1 MNKTEIL
8 TPAGS
13 FESLIAGINASC
25 DALYIGGTKFGARA
39 FADNFDERTLCKA
52 IDYAHIH
59 GKKIYLTINTL
70 LKNSELE
77 KELFDYL
84 HPYYVQGIDAVII
97 QDTGVLNFIHEY
109 FPGLPIH
116 ASTQMSLTQGCGAE
130 VLKEFGIT
138 RLVNARELS
147 VGEISEMREKTDLE
161 IESFVHGALCYC
173 YSGQCL
179 MSSMIGGR
187 SGNRGRCAQP
197 CRMAYEFNID
207 GKTAVNQNEKYLL
220 SPKDMSALSLIP
232 KLIEAGIDSFK
243 IEGRMKRPEYA
254 AGVTSIYKKYVDRYY
269 EYGPE
274 KYEKLLKDNA
284 KETALDDEILMD
296 LYNRG
301 GFTKGYYETRNS
313 KSMISLTRPN
323 HSGVPV
329 GKVKEVKGNQTVI
342 SLSNQINA
350 QDILEIREDIR
361 NLYEFTVKTG
371 ESRGKN
377 ITANFNKGLK
387 IKPGNLVYRTKN
399 NELLNSLGETYL
411 KNQVKEPIQ
420 GILKLKTGEPM
431 ELALSCGNQMV
442 NLVGEIVSEALN
454 QPLSE
459 DKIRKQMTKTND
471 TAFFFQELELKLEG
485 NVFVPVQ
492 KLNELRRDGITALEE
507 KISESYRRH
516 KAALKQSSPKS
527 GQNKIPQSYKGIS
540 TLINQLPQL
549 QAVLD
554 SAEVT
559 DIYIESDMVSLQ
571 ELTRYTAL
579 VKKAGKN
586 CFIAMPH
593 IFRAGSTVLF
603 QKYKDILKDNT
614 IDGFLIRNYEEYSFL
629 TKELDVRD
637 KVLISDYHLYVFN
650 QRAGEFFRK
659 LGINRITAPLELNYN
674 ELKDLAGEF
683 NEMLV
688 YGYIPLMVSAQ
699 CLYKTSAGGDNKVYN
714 KENDNP
720 CCYAGAKSGELI
732 DRFSKKF
739 RVKRHCRECYN
750 IIYNSQGFSLLSN
763 SAEVSTLLMERIRLD
778 FTYETEEETR
788 QVVQRFTDK
797 YIYKK
802 NIEIDEKDYTR
813 GHFKRGVD

>member
-13 FESLIAGINASC
+13 FESLVAGINASC

-39 FADNFDERTLCKA
+39 FADNFDEKTLCKA

-77 KELFDYL
+77 RELFDYL
-84 HPYYVQGIDAVII
+84 HPYYVHGIDAVII
-97 QDTGVLNFIHEY
+97 QDMGVMNFIHEY
-109 FPGLPIH
+109 FPDLPIH
-116 ASTQMSLTQGCGAE
+116 ASTQMSLTQGGGGE

-147 VGEISEMREKTDLE
+147 VQEISEIRQKTDLE

-197 CRMAYEFNID
+197 CRMPYEFNID
-207 GKTAVNQNEKYLL
+207 GKTALNKNEKYLL
-220 SPKDMSALSLIP
+220 SPKDMSALALIP

-254 AGVTSIYKKYVDRYY
+254 AGVTAIYRKYVDKYY
-269 EYGPE
+269 EFGAE
-274 KYEKLLKDNA
+274 KYERLLKDNS
-284 KETALDDEILMD
+284 KECELDEEILMD

-323 HSGVPV
+323 HSGVLV
-329 GKVKEVKGNQTVI
+329 GKVKEVRNNQALI
-342 SLSNQINA
+342 ALSKDINS
-350 QDILEIREDIR
+350 QDILEIRDETN

-371 ESRGKN
+371 ENKGKII
-377 ITANFNKGLK
+377 ITNFNRGLK
-387 IKPGNLVYRTKN
+387 VKPDNLVYRTKN
-399 NELLNSLGETYL
+399 NVLLNSLGETYL
-411 KNQVKEPIQ
+411 NSQVKEPIV
-420 GILKLKTGEPM
+420 GSLKLKTGEPM
-431 ELALSCGNQMV
+431 ELILSSGNHMV
-442 NLVGEIVSEALN
+442 NLQGEIVSEALN

-459 DKIRKQMTKTND
+459 DKISKQMTKTND
-471 TAFFFQELELKLEG
+471 TAFYFKELELKVEG
-485 NVFVPVQ
+485 RVFAPVQ
-492 KLNELRRDGITALEE
+492 KINELRRDGITALEQV
-507 KISESYRRH
+507 ISESYRRD
-516 KAALKQSSPKS
+516 KLVLKQNHPEK
-527 GQNKIPQSYKGIS
+527 KINLLPQGFQGIS
-540 TLINQLPQL
+540 ALVNKSPQL
-549 QAVLD
+549 QAVLQ
-554 SAEVT
+554 SLEVT
-559 DIYIESDMVSLQ
+559 DVYMESDMVSLK
-571 ELTRYTAL
+571 ELTVYTNQ

-593 IFRAGSTVLF
+593 IFRLGSANLF
-603 QKYKDILKDNT
+603 QKYKEVLMDNT
-614 IDGFLIRNYEEYSFL
+614 IDGFLIRNYEEYYFL
-629 TKELDVRD
+629 TKELDLKD
-637 KVLISDYHLYVFN
+637 KKLIADYHLYVYN

-659 LGINRITAPLELNYN
+659 LGISRITAPLELNYN
-674 ELKDLAGEF
+674 ELKGMAGEF

-714 KENDNP
+714 KENDTP
-720 CCYAGAKSGELI
+720 CCYANAEGGELI

-763 SAEVSTLLMERIRLD
+763 FAEVNTLGMERIRLD
-778 FTYETEEETR
+778 FTNETEEETK
-788 QVVQRFTDK
+788 QVVKRFADR
-797 YIYKK
+797 YIHKI
-802 NIEIDEKDYTR
+802 NVVFDEKDYTR